1 MAISLKAK
9 QRENLTRAATNEL
22 RNEGNIPAVIY
33 GSGKD
38 TITVS
43 VESIELLK
51 TLRDEGRNAIIT
63 LDVEENDSVDVMLHE
78 YQTDPVRGDVIHAD
92 FYIVDLSEEMDV
104 EVPIRLEGDAIGAR
118 DGGVLQQPLYELQI
132 RVKPRDIPEEI
143 VVNIEELEIGES
155 ILVSDLPESDKY
167 EHLDDDEV
175 AIVLVSAPQE
185 EEELEPAEDVDFSA
199 EPELVGAEDD
209 EDEEE
214 EEEEA

>member
-1 MAISLKAK
+1 M
-9 QRENLTRAATNEL
+9 
-22 RNEGNIPAVIY
+22 
-33 GSGKD
+33 
-38 TITVS
+38 
-43 VESIELLK
+43 
-51 TLRDEGRNAIIT
+51 
-63 LDVEENDSVDVMLHE
+63 
-78 YQTDPVRGDVIHAD
+78 
-92 FYIVDLSEEMDV
+92 
-104 EVPIRLEGDAIGAR
+104 
-118 DGGVLQQPLYELQI
+118 
-132 RVKPRDIPEEI
+132 KPRDIPEEI

-214 EEEEA
+214 EEEA